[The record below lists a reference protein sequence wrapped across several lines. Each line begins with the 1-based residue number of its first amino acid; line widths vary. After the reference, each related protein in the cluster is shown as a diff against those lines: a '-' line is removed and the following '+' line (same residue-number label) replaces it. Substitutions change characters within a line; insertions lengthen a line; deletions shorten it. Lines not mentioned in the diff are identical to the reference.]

1 MKTLKF
7 NGSVIDNSNAWI
19 YDWLEMDYI
28 SPKVVTDFLD
38 EANGEDVTIQIN
50 SGGGSVFAGSEIF
63 TALGK
68 YPGEVNAEITGICAS
83 AATFPLLAANHI
95 AITPMGQVMIHNVSS
110 VQAGDYRDMNSTAKA
125 LFGASGNLADLYAKK
140 MNISSEKAQSL
151 MDAETWYN
159 AKQAKE
165 SGLVDEILFDN
176 DEPVALVAGVG
187 PMLSP
192 EKINQLKNLIK
203 DSENKSQGLSSLTVE
218 LDADQMNSISKLID
232 EKIAAVKAE
241 FEVKN
246 SADKPLKNQ
255 KFKPMFGGI
264 K

>member
-7 NGSVIDNSNAWI
+7 NGSVIDNSNAWL

-28 SPKVVTDFLD
+28 SPKVVDDFLKD
-38 EANGEDVTIQIN
+38 ANGESVAIQIN

-63 TALGK
+63 TALGN
-68 YPGEVNAEITGICAS
+68 YPGEVNVEITGICAS
-83 AATFPLLAANHI
+83 AATFPLLAADYVS
-95 AITPMGQVMIHNVSS
+95 ITPIGQVMIHNVSS
-110 VQAGDYRDMNSTAKA
+110 IQVGDYRDMDSTAKA
-125 LFGASGNLADLYAKK
+125 LLGASGNLAELYAKK
-140 MNISSEKAQSL
+140 MNISSEEARSL

-165 SGLVDEILFDN
+165 AGLVNEVLFDN
-176 DEPVALVAGVG
+176 NEPVKLVAGVG

-192 EKINQLKNLIK
+192 EKINQLKNMIK
-203 DSENKSQGLSSLTVE
+203 DSENKSQGSPSLTVE
-218 LDADQMNSISKLID
+218 LDADQMNSITNLID
-232 EKIAAVKAE
+232 EKISAVKAE
-241 FEVKN
+241 FEANN

-255 KFKPMFGGI
+255 LFKFGGI